1 MRIPLLYNFKRSH
14 SSFSDVVSDVLKL
27 ITKYFKVPISRIFQD
42 TEGNCFKCI
51 INTLH
56 IL

>member
-27 ITKYFKVPISRIFQD
+27 ITKCFKVPISRIFQD
-42 TEGNCFKCI
+42 TEGNYFKCI